1 MVTDLIESQRQ
12 HIEAEI
18 KQARQSAR
26 RAEWEAEAERSKY
39 LWAKKHP
46 SWGIDAN
53 LYLMQEYLSQAG
65 IQISED
71 SLDLAFGALRGTG
84 SLAERP
90 VIQEAPELT
99 AAEKREAENNRLRG
113 LSVAQLRAE
122 VQANAKKQLASAEYG
137 GYGSTYVPNFT
148 AQEFLRMSPSQ
159 VKALIFYEG
168 SRQER
173 PGVRLGLDKLLRD
186 AQLLKDA
193 TN

>member
-1 MVTDLIESQRQ
+1 MALIEDLRNQM
-12 HIEAEI
+12 HAEI
-18 KQARQSAR
+18 RTAQQSAR
-26 RAEWEAEAERSKY
+26 RAEGEAEAERSKY

-99 AAEKREAENNRLRG
+99 AAEKREAENNRLRS
-113 LSVAQLRAE
+113 LSVPELRAE
-122 VQANAKKQLASAEYG
+122 VQANIKKQLATPEYG
-137 GYGSTYVPNFT
+137 GHGAVYVAPFT
-148 AQEFLRMSPSQ
+148 AAEFKQFSPRR
-159 VKALIFYEG
+159 VKEIMHYPD
-168 SRQER
+168 SNQER
-173 PGVRLGLDKLLRD
+173 PGVRAGIDKLLRE
-186 AQLLKDA
+186 AQLLKEA

>member
-1 MVTDLIESQRQ
+1 MLIEDLRNRM
-12 HIEAEI
+12 HTEI
-18 KQARQSAR
+18 RSARQSAR
-26 RAEWEAEAERSKY
+26 RAEQAAEAERSKY

-90 VIQEAPELT
+90 VIQEAPEPTPQERRL
-99 AAEKREAENNRLRG
+99 AENERLKG
-113 LSVAQLRAE
+113 LSVAELRAE
-122 VQANAKKQLASAEYG
+122 VQAGIKKKLASPEYG
-137 GYGSTYVPNFT
+137 GHGSTYVPNFS
-148 AQEFLRMSPSQ
+148 AQEFLRMSPRQ

-173 PGVRLGLDKLLRD
+173 PGVRAGIDKLLRD
-186 AQLLKDA
+186 AQLSKA

>member
-1 MVTDLIESQRQ
+1 MALIEDLRNQM
-12 HIEAEI
+12 HAEI
-18 KQARQSAR
+18 RTAQQSAR
-26 RAEWEAEAERSKY
+26 RAEREAEAERSKY

-99 AAEKREAENNRLRG
+99 PEQKIQAENQRLKSLSPQELREELRSGIKRKLATPEFGGFGSVYTPPFTAAE
-113 LSVAQLRAE
+113 
-122 VQANAKKQLASAEYG
+122 
-137 GYGSTYVPNFT
+137 
-148 AQEFLRMSPSQ
+148 FLKMSPSQ
-159 VKALIFYEG
+159 VKDLLHYPG
-168 SRQER
+168 SNQER
-173 PGVRLGLDKLLRD
+173 FGRREGIDRLLRE
-186 AQLLKDA
+186 AGK
-193 TN
+193 TRPGF